1 MSDETAEQIEFLI
14 EAVVESSELTSRHLD
29 DITTWEEIL
38 AESLQDIS
46 VTVAAIHQDM
56 VEFFKLENDR
66 FEEKMFRD
74 KEALREALARGDR
87 SPLAPVDRPGE
98 APAGAPAGAGFMGGV
113 GSVLAGSAIARVIG
127 TTARRIPQVAGL
139 LLIADAALEFASVF
153 DEARERLTAQGVD
166 PDELDTE
173 VFRESLSE
181 ASGRVY
187 QNLSKFAFEPLAGII
202 ADEVGMSPEE
212 RTDFVQSVK
221 DFKQNIIAGTGSLFD
236 DISEFFGE
244 ETSLA
249 AGRET
254 EERVA
259 ELGQELREAQ
269 DRIREAGL
277 DASPGGE
284 IETGLARLQEIET
297 EREEMRELP
306 FTRNRSE
313 LRERNQRIE
322 ALADERDELEERLA
336 PVLEER
342 RIQTEIQ
349 QVQEMGVLSQQGYAA
364 DDVQPLV
371 TETQATFAEIPAA
384 QKEQFFEDNIDPK
397 VSEAIESG
405 ALEKRTFIDFLN
417 YGAAGAVGTPVVIK
431 DLEAL
436 KNLSAPQLEA
446 LLVNDDR
453 LGTFSQ
459 LGALSTSD
467 RMVVEAI
474 YRGKVQGDSITTDS
488 TTTNVQSTSLQ
499 TATNIDP
506 TSSQT
511 TNSEVISSSVSYNTT
526 SVSPDQLQPT
536 PSFTSLPVSEASR
549 EVAAAQT
556 SPNITVVNSPK
567 GGDSVNTTVNN
578 MNTTVM
584 GGGAPARSGYLPHH
598 RLMDTQQSVV

>member
-14 EAVVESSELTSRHLD
+14 EAVVESSELTSRQLD
-29 DITTWEEIL
+29 DVTTWEEIL

-46 VTVAAIHQDM
+46 VTVSAIHEDM

-66 FEEKMFRD
+66 FQEKLFRD

-87 SPLAPVDRPGE
+87 APLAPVDGSGE
-98 APAGAPAGAGFMGGV
+98 APAPAGAGFMGGV
-113 GSVLAGSAIARVIG
+113 GSALAGSAIARAVG

-139 LLIADAALEFASVF
+139 LLIADAALEFATVF
-153 DEARERLTAQGVD
+153 DEARERLTAEGVD
-166 PDELDTE
+166 PDELNTE

-181 ASGRVY
+181 ATGRVY
-187 QNLSKFAFEPLAGII
+187 ENISKFALEPLAGII
-202 ADEVGMSPEE
+202 ADEMGLTGEE
-212 RTDFVQSVK
+212 RAAFVQSVK
-221 DFKQNIIAGTGSLFD
+221 DFKQNIMAGTGGLFD

-249 AGRET
+249 AERET
-254 EERVA
+254 QERVA

-269 DRIREAGL
+269 DRVQEAGL

-284 IETGLARLQEIET
+284 IETGLARLQEIES
-297 EREEMRELP
+297 EREQIRELP
-306 FTRNRSE
+306 FTRKPSE
-313 LRERNQRIE
+313 VRERQQRIQ
-322 ALADERDELEERLA
+322 ALGAEQRELEERLA
-336 PVLEER
+336 PVFEEQ

-349 QVQEMGVLSQQGYAA
+349 QVQEMGALSQQGYAA

-371 TETQATFAEIPAA
+371 TETQTTFAGIPAA

-436 KNLSAPQLEA
+436 KNLSVPQLEA

-459 LGALSTSD
+459 LGAFSTSD

-474 YRGKVQGDSITTDS
+474 YRGKVQGDTITTDS

-499 TATNIDP
+499 TATNIEP
-506 TSSQT
+506 TSSET
-511 TNSEVISSSVSYNTT
+511 TNSTT
-526 SVSPDQLQPT
+526 NVSPDQLQPI
-536 PSFTSLPVSEASR
+536 PSLTSLPVSEASR
-549 EVAAAQT
+549 EVAAAQS
-556 SPNITVVNSPK
+556 SPNITVVSSPK
-567 GGDSVNTTVNN
+567 GGDSVNTTVNQL
-578 MNTTVM
+578 NTTVM
-584 GGGAPARSGYLPHH
+584 GGGASARSSDLPHQ
-598 RLMDTQQSVV
+598 RIMDNFQSHV